1 MERPSRTVK
10 AKRSGQ
16 GDSLFFKGLQDGF
29 PICVGYLSVSFVF
42 GMLCLE
48 SGLGIGYGLLISAT
62 NLTSA
67 GQFAGLELILAGAPL
82 LEIAITTLVIN
93 IRYTLMSL
101 SLSQKVRLNGWQRA
115 IISFGNTDEVFAVA
129 MQAENPLS
137 FSYMLGLIATPYLG
151 WTVGTLLG
159 GTVTSL
165 LPLSLRSAMG
175 IAIYGMFIAILVPP
189 AKKLRPVLVT
199 CVLAL
204 ALSCAFSY
212 APWLRELSS
221 GWTIIL
227 CALLAAGFAAWRYP
241 VPVEDAMENEG
252 EGGEKT

>member
-1 MERPSRTVK
+1 M
-10 AKRSGQ
+10 
-16 GDSLFFKGLQDGF
+16 
-29 PICVGYLSVSFVF
+29 
-42 GMLCLE
+42 
-48 SGLGIGYGLLISAT
+48 
-62 NLTSA
+62 
-67 GQFAGLELILAGAPL
+67 
-82 LEIAITTLVIN
+82 
-93 IRYTLMSL
+93 
-101 SLSQKVRLNGWQRA
+101 
-115 IISFGNTDEVFAVA
+115 A

-137 FSYMLGLIATPYLG
+137 FSYTPGLMATPYLG

-165 LPLSLRSAMG
+165 LPLSLRSALG

-252 EGGEKT
+252 EGGEEI

>member
-10 AKRSGQ
+10 AKRSGR

-101 SLSQKVRLNGWQRA
+101 SLSQKVRLNG
-115 IISFGNTDEVFAVA
+115 
-129 MQAENPLS
+129 
-137 FSYMLGLIATPYLG
+137 
-151 WTVGTLLG
+151 
-159 GTVTSL
+159 
-165 LPLSLRSAMG
+165 
-175 IAIYGMFIAILVPP
+175 
-189 AKKLRPVLVT
+189 
-199 CVLAL
+199 
-204 ALSCAFSY
+204 
-212 APWLRELSS
+212 
-221 GWTIIL
+221 
-227 CALLAAGFAAWRYP
+227 
-241 VPVEDAMENEG
+241 
-252 EGGEKT
+252 

>member
-1 MERPSRTVK
+1 M
-10 AKRSGQ
+10 
-16 GDSLFFKGLQDGF
+16 
-29 PICVGYLSVSFVF
+29 
-42 GMLCLE
+42 
-48 SGLGIGYGLLISAT
+48 
-62 NLTSA
+62 
-67 GQFAGLELILAGAPL
+67 
-82 LEIAITTLVIN
+82 
-93 IRYTLMSL
+93 
-101 SLSQKVRLNGWQRA
+101 
-115 IISFGNTDEVFAVA
+115 
-129 MQAENPLS
+129 
-137 FSYMLGLIATPYLG
+137 
-151 WTVGTLLG
+151 G

-165 LPLSLRSAMG
+165 IPLSLRSALG

-252 EGGEKT
+252 EGGEET